1 MYKKLLVIAFSSFL
15 VTACGGGGS
24 SSSSGTNGGGTNNGG
39 NNGGG
44 TDGGG
49 GTVVGGQSGSFGDSA
64 DAANGIA
71 GTFNVC
77 PDSAPGSFSS
87 FTQDG
92 GGNWC
97 VKRCPAGVAI
107 ENDDGDPWGRY
118 NDGGDLLVCRDE
130 NVNPGSQIAIDIF
143 APINGCP
150 DGGCPT
156 NSFPQV
162 YGSAAAGAELA
173 GTYTCTAWLFD
184 QVTQVWG
191 TQSSPAPF
199 SVTLNADASNSA
211 TVDGTPTTWSFAN
224 GVLTLEGSRTL
235 TNVAVG
241 SSSFTSYDSNTA
253 LTRCAS

>member
-1 MYKKLLVIAFSSFL
+1 MYKKLLIIAFSSFL
-15 VTACGGGGS
+15 VTACGGS
-24 SSSSGTNGGGTNNGG
+24 SSSSGTSSDGGTTGDG
-39 NNGGG
+39 GGG
-44 TDGGG
+44 TDGDG

-64 DAANGIA
+64 DSANGIA
-71 GTFNVC
+71 GTFTVC
-77 PDSAPGSFSS
+77 PDSATGSFSS
-87 FTQDG
+87 FTQD

-107 ENDDGDPWGRY
+107 ENDDGDVWGRY

-130 NVNPGSQIAIDIF
+130 NVNPGSQIAIDIY

-162 YGSAAAGAELA
+162 FVSAAAGAELA

-184 QVTQVWG
+184 QATQFWNS
-191 TQSSPAPF
+191 QSSPAPY
-199 SVTLNADASNSA
+199 SLTLNADASNSA
-211 TVDGTPTTWSFAN
+211 TVAGTATTWSFAN
-224 GVLTLEGSRTL
+224 GVLTLEGNRTL

-241 SSSFTSYDSNTA
+241 STSFTSYDSNTA
-253 LTRCAS
+253 ITRCTS